1 MSEDKSKIFNFL
13 QKSSSAA
20 SDYVK
25 FQDGDKRSLRLL
37 STPIMGWELFVDNK
51 PVRWEDDTPRPEHA
65 YVRDERPKQFVAFV
79 VYEYGGQSDSGRVK
93 VWSFTQRTIIDQM
106 VMLFKEEHWSAFELV
121 IVRQGKGLETKYNV
135 TGIKSPI
142 EDTLLEFAADAKKYI
157 DLTKLYTGDNPFLA
171 DLPEVEAKQA
181 KQEPTDLPF

>member
-1 MSEDKSKIFNFL
+1 MSEDKSKIFDFL

-37 STPIMGWELFVDNK
+37 STPVMGYEVFVDGK
-51 PVRWEDDTPRPEHA
+51 PVRWQPDGERPEHA
-65 YVRDERPKQFVAFV
+65 ISDERPKKFVAFV
-79 VYEYGGQSDSGRVK
+79 VYEYAGQSDTGRVK
-93 VWSFTQRTIIDQM
+93 VWSFSQRTIIDQM
-106 VMLFKEEHWSAFELV
+106 AMLFKEEHWSAFELV

>member
-1 MSEDKSKIFNFL
+1 MSQDTFAFL
-13 QKSSSAA
+13 QQSNSAA
-20 SDYVK
+20 SDYVR
-25 FQDGDKRSLRLL
+25 FQDGDKKSLRII
-37 STPIMGWELFVDNK
+37 SQPIMGHELFVDGK
-51 PVRWEDDTPRPEHA
+51 PIRWEADAPQPEHA
-65 YVRDERPKQFVAFV
+65 ISDERPKKFVAFV
-79 VYEYGGQSDSGRVK
+79 VYEYAGQSDTGRVK
-93 VWSFTQRTIIDQM
+93 VWSFSQRTIIDQM
-106 VMLFKEEHWSAFELV
+106 AMLFKEEHWSAFELV
-121 IVRQGKGLETKYNV
+121 IVRQGKGLDTKYNV